1 MALVLL
7 CATPVAAASR
17 QTDSEAFA
25 TYYSEWSAQEIAV
38 ATTVGAYIAAP
49 SSTEKSQAGTDARAA
64 IVETDKRMSRLELR
78 ECFSTIA
85 RLATIELDALTA
97 AFDVDID
104 PVVFSFWLGQAGA
117 ASQAING
124 QLKPTLLACAE

>member
-1 MALVLL
+1 VERR
-7 CATPVAAASR
+7 AT
-17 QTDSEAFA
+17 
-25 TYYSEWSAQEIAV
+25 
-38 ATTVGAYIAAP
+38 
-49 SSTEKSQAGTDARAA
+49 
-64 IVETDKRMSRLELR
+64 ELR